1 MPLWQKSSF
10 FGERVQREAGKERN
24 AGEHCV
30 RRKQNGEGRAEGKE
44 KCTIVRQALKFEIT
58 GLQGWG
64 IGAVRAV

>member
-30 RRKQNGEGRAEGKE
+30 RRKQNGEDRAEGKE
-44 KCTIVRQALKFEIT
+44 KCTIVRQALKF
-58 GLQGWG
+58 
-64 IGAVRAV
+64 